1 LSNRPKESVVDVLSD
16 VLGTLR
22 LHSTIFAHTEIP
34 APWGVRARGDDR
46 WAFHLILRGT
56 CWLEVDG
63 LAPRQVSGGDV
74 ILLPRGQSHVLRDSR
89 KTKPIPLEDLFASGM
104 LDARPANG
112 AATTQLVCG
121 CFGFEDARA
130 ELLVSALP
138 PLVHVKNLAE
148 DLGPWLA
155 HTVKL
160 VSFETS
166 GERPGG
172 AIVVNRLCDALFVY
186 VLRSALAEL
195 PEGRASWLRGVVDP
209 QIGVALRVMHEAPEK
224 AWTVGTLAAKVA
236 MSRSAFAARFTS
248 LVGETPMQ
256 YLTRWRVQKAASM
269 LRASAHGIAQVAANV
284 GYESEAAFNK
294 AFKRSIGVAPGAY
307 RRAARISP

>member
-1 LSNRPKESVVDVLSD
+1 VDVLSD
-16 VLGTLR
+16 VLATLR
-22 LHSTIFAHTEIP
+22 LHSTVFAHAEMP
-34 APWGVRARGDDR
+34 APWGVRAEGRDGH

-63 LAPRQVSGGDV
+63 HAARQVGAGDV
-74 ILLPRGQSHVLRDSR
+74 ILLPRGSEHVLRDSK
-89 KTKPIPLEDLFASGM
+89 KTRPIPLAEIMSSGM
-104 LDARPANG
+104 INVPPKPG

-121 CFGFEDARA
+121 CFVFEDARA

-138 PLVHVKNLAE
+138 ALVHVRNLAE

-172 AIVVNRLCDALFVY
+172 EVVINRLCDALFVY

-195 PEGRASWLRGVVDP
+195 PEGRASWLRGIVDP
-209 QIGVALRVMHEAPEK
+209 QVGPALRMMHEAPEK
-224 AWTVGTLAAKVA
+224 PWTVATLATKVA

-248 LVGETPMQ
+248 VVGETPMQ
-256 YLTRWRVQKAASM
+256 YLTRWRLQKAAGM
-269 LRASAHGIAQVAANV
+269 LRAGAQAIAQVAADV

-294 AFKRSIGVAPGAY
+294 AFKRSVGVAPGAY
-307 RRAARISP
+307 RRAARVTS